1 MDTDKIVKALR
12 QLDTA
17 LGVLWLIAIE
27 QEDITSMEY
36 IRNMN
41 VETLANF
48 MGVSVKE
55 LEAR

>member
-1 MDTDKIVKALR
+1 VDTDKIVKALR